1 MMMIKSIITI
11 ATCTVLASGFS
22 SSIQPQKK
30 ITSKS
35 QLQAAEQSRRDIFTN
50 TASIAAV
57 GLSTLIMNPNDAE
70 ALNLRTGPI
79 VAQSGTWYNM

>member
-1 MMMIKSIITI
+1 MMIKSIITI

-22 SSIQPQKK
+22 SIQLQQK

-57 GLSTLIMNPNDAE
+57 GLSTLIMNPNDAD

>member
-1 MMMIKSIITI
+1 MIKSIITI

-22 SSIQPQKK
+22 SQPRKSI
-30 ITSKS
+30 TTKS
-35 QLQAAEQSRRDIFTN
+35 QLQAEQSRRDIFTN

-57 GLSTLIMNPNDAE
+57 GLSTLIMNPTDAE

-79 VAQSGTWYNM
+79 VAQSGE

>member
-1 MMMIKSIITI
+1 MMIKSIITI

-22 SSIQPQKK
+22 SIQPQKS
-30 ITSKS
+30 ITTKS
-35 QLQAAEQSRRDIFTN
+35 QLQAEQSRRDIFTN

-57 GLSTLIMNPNDAE
+57 GLSTLITNPNDAE